1 VYSLLG
7 GPTRLIYARDHRCV
21 SVRIVADVVAAAV
34 VYLITGWGNNK
45 WVAHRII
52 ESTDGRLR
60 TTNELRAQDHFA
72 IQSAKLSKHFP
83 PVTLIE
89 RWPICWLTMTDDC
102 GREFARCFASGPG
115 KKNKTKKWFVG
126 KGNERHLCKTNEKDE
141 RHIFVKKSFWLVF
154 SSAPLRSV
162 RFESFWLGS
171 QTRRRSHLL
180 LLPFL
185 FCYAPVTFP
194 HWNRFSFHFSVLVP
208 VRVLHPG
215 SDRSISP
222 YHFPTPHCL
231 FRQ

>member
-1 VYSLLG
+1 MSATAEIRRSSSRRLWRTVYSLLG

-89 RWPICWLTMTDDC
+89 RWPICWLPMTDDC

-115 KKNKTKKWFVG
+115 KKQNKKKNGSWEKETSDTCVKLTK
-126 KGNERHLCKTNEKDE
+126 RTNV
-141 RHIFVKKSFWLVF
+141 IFL
-154 SSAPLRSV
+154 
-162 RFESFWLGS
+162 
-171 QTRRRSHLL
+171 
-180 LLPFL
+180 
-185 FCYAPVTFP
+185 
-194 HWNRFSFHFSVLVP
+194 
-208 VRVLHPG
+208 
-215 SDRSISP
+215 
-222 YHFPTPHCL
+222 
-231 FRQ
+231 